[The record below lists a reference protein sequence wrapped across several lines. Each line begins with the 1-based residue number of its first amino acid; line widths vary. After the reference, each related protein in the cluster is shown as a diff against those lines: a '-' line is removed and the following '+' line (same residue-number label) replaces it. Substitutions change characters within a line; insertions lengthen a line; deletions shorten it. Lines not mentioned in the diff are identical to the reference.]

1 MAGTHGDLFREIG
14 ILVVRAHEG
23 DAIDLREKAHDL
35 ARRYGN
41 LGMPADMIARAIAR
55 SASAV
60 GVSMAM
66 MQYSRENGV
75 NGANGTQV
83 NGTDASLNDNQS
95 SETGPANGGGDP
107 PAVLLP
113 SGVRLAV
120 LS

>member
-1 MAGTHGDLFREIG
+1 
-14 ILVVRAHEG
+14 VVRAHEG
-23 DAIDLREKAHDL
+23 DAIDLKEKARDL

-66 MQYSRENGV
+66 MQYSKQGGGLTENGG
-75 NGANGTQV
+75 NGANGTHS
-83 NGTDASLNDNQS
+83 NGAGTSLNDNKS
-95 SETGPANGGGDP
+95 AETGLANGSEEP
-107 PAVLLP
+107 PAVMLP